1 MLEVLIWGSLN
12 PTTLHDRSQSAIHS
26 QKNTEKFRAGLGIVE
41 SRATALAKKDVP
53 RIAAMT
59 PFQYHSDVSS
69 GFGAQTTSTQLVQ
82 FDHFMTI
89 LIENPVLLE
98 WRHCFQSIFQ

>member
-26 QKNTEKFRAGLGIVE
+26 QKNTEKFRAGLGSVE
-41 SRATALAKKDVP
+41 SRAAALAKKDVP
-53 RIAAMT
+53 RVAAMT

-69 GFGAQTTSTQLVQ
+69 GFGAQTTRKKIVHLDKLMAIV
-82 FDHFMTI
+82 
-89 LIENPVLLE
+89 
-98 WRHCFQSIFQ
+98 IFIALFLDCVYFFV